1 MLRRHQGRLPEVK
14 EAIEQCLV
22 EFPERGALCQSVL
35 AHINAELGDLG
46 EARRLFDQ
54 LAADEFA
61 NVPPTS
67 DRLVNLGLL
76 SDVAA
81 MLNDA
86 EHAEVL
92 YELLLPAAACNA
104 VDLPEICTGAVA
116 RNLGLLAAVMGR
128 WAEAERHFEA
138 ALEMNERFGALAW
151 VAHTQL
157 GFSHMLLARNEA
169 GDRERSLDLLRSA
182 RQSFEQLGMS

>member
-1 MLRRHQGRLPEVK
+1 MTLGTARSSRFSTVEFEAAEELIGESLTLGQRTWIVSLLNARMELWLLRRHQGRLPEVE
-14 EAIEQCLV
+14 EAIEQCLA

-54 LAADEFA
+54 LAADQVA

-76 SDVAA
+76 LDVAA
-81 MLNDA
+81 MLKDA
-86 EHAEVL
+86 EHGEVV

-104 VDLPEICTGAVA
+104 VDLPDICTGSVA

-128 WAEAERHFEA
+128 WAEAERHSR
-138 ALEMNERFGALAW
+138 LPWR
-151 VAHTQL
+151 
-157 GFSHMLLARNEA
+157 
-169 GDRERSLDLLRSA
+169 
-182 RQSFEQLGMS
+182 